1 MRSIQKHITP
11 YRGLSAC
18 MAVLVL
24 IGAAAGLAC
33 GEGEGCLYILVFR
46 ALRPFGHFSVMSP
59 ITPFESMSP
68 VEHRHQKWR

>member
-33 GEGEGCLYILVFR
+33 GEPASSIYQ
-46 ALRPFGHFSVMSP
+46 A
-59 ITPFESMSP
+59 T
-68 VEHRHQKWR
+68 